1 MTFTCHY
8 DSPLGGITLAATES
22 GLCGLWFDGQKYF
35 GHGLKEEAMTKETP
49 LLLQTRQWLDVYFS
63 GQQPDFCPPLQ
74 PSGTHFQQTVW
85 QILSTILRRN
95 PYLQRYSHGNRP
107 PFRTASH
114 GSTSCRQCHR
124 TQSHQHPDSLPP
136 HSRKQW
142 KPDRI
147 RRRHLA
153 QAVTFRY
160 RTYTLLYKVKSYE
173 ILPSLLI

>member
-1 MTFTCHY
+1 MILRWEESHWLPRKADFAASGSTDKIFRSRTERRGHDEGNSVAASNTAMARCLFLRPTTRFLPSPATFRHSFSA
-8 DSPLGGITLAATES
+8 DRLANLIHHS
-22 GLCGLWFDGQKYF
+22 
-35 GHGLKEEAMTKETP
+35 
-49 LLLQTRQWLDVYFS
+49 
-63 GQQPDFCPPLQ
+63 
-74 PSGTHFQQTVW
+74 
-85 QILSTILRRN
+85 LRRN

-153 QAVTFRY
+153 QTVTFRY
-160 RTYTLLYKVKSYE
+160 RTYTLLYRVKSYE
-173 ILPSLLI
+173 ILPSLFI